1 MNLFSYDSPFSRF
14 LYFVA
19 DIVTLHFLWILY
31 SLPIITIG
39 ASTTA
44 LYYSCM
50 KRVRTG
56 EGYVTQNFRKSFRQN
71 FKQSTILWIVL
82 VLVGLVFSIDIRFS
96 MALGNTMGR
105 VMLVSCSVFLIP
117 FVLLALYIFPVQAKF
132 ENNIFNVYP
141 TFFLLS
147 AFISNLPHHYTAWNI
162 FSAFYWSLSL
172 LRNRAYRLFDIQYFY
187 LHFPEIYSRRTG
199 TGFRCLWKDFLLTKN
214 AKDLSYKNLLL
225 HFRFLYEK
233 SSIFSLQN
241 SLKSCSF

>member
-50 KRVRTG
+50 KRIRTG

-96 MALGNTMGR
+96 MA
-105 VMLVSCSVFLIP
+105 
-117 FVLLALYIFPVQAKF
+117 
-132 ENNIFNVYP
+132 
-141 TFFLLS
+141 
-147 AFISNLPHHYTAWNI
+147 
-162 FSAFYWSLSL
+162 
-172 LRNRAYRLFDIQYFY
+172 
-187 LHFPEIYSRRTG
+187 
-199 TGFRCLWKDFLLTKN
+199 
-214 AKDLSYKNLLL
+214 
-225 HFRFLYEK
+225 
-233 SSIFSLQN
+233 
-241 SLKSCSF
+241 

>member
-50 KRVRTG
+50 KRIRTG

-96 MALGNTMGR
+96 IALDNTMGR
-105 VMLVSCSVFLIP
+105 VMLISCSVFLIP

-132 ENNIFNVYP
+132 ENNIFNNVKNALLMSIRH
-141 TFFLLS
+141 FFCSLLLLVIYLTIILLGIS
-147 AFISNLPHHYTAWNI
+147 FPPFIGLFLCCGIGLTGYLTSNI
-162 FSAFYWSLSL
+162 FIYIFRKYIPDELEQDLDASGKTFY
-172 LRNRAYRLFDIQYFY
+172 
-187 LHFPEIYSRRTG
+187 
-199 TGFRCLWKDFLLTKN
+199 
-214 AKDLSYKNLLL
+214 
-225 HFRFLYEK
+225 
-233 SSIFSLQN
+233 
-241 SLKSCSF
+241 

>member
-1 MNLFSYDSPFSRF
+1 MNLFSYDSPSSRF

-50 KRVRTG
+50 KRIRTG

-82 VLVGLVFSIDIRFS
+82 LLVGLVFSIDIRFR

-132 ENNIFNVYP
+132 ENNIFNNVKNA
-141 TFFLLS
+141 LLMS
-147 AFISNLPHHYTAWNI
+147 
-162 FSAFYWSLSL
+162 
-172 LRNRAYRLFDIQYFY
+172 IQYFY

-199 TGFRCLWKDFLLTKN
+199 TGFRCLRKNFLLTKTQ
-214 AKDLSYKNLLL
+214 KTFHIKIFCYISDFYMKGLLYF
-225 HFRFLYEK
+225 HYR
-233 SSIFSLQN
+233 IH
-241 SLKSCSF
+241 

>member
-50 KRVRTG
+50 KRIRTG

-96 MALGNTMGR
+96 MALDNTMGR

-132 ENNIFNVYP
+132 ENNIFNNVKNALLMSIRH
-141 TFFLLS
+141 FFC
-147 AFISNLPHHYTAWNI
+147 
-162 FSAFYWSLSL
+162 SL
-172 LRNRAYRLFDIQYFY
+172 LLLVIYLTIILLGISFPPFIGLF
-187 LHFPEIYSRRTG
+187 L
-199 TGFRCLWKDFLLTKN
+199 C
-214 AKDLSYKNLLL
+214 
-225 HFRFLYEK
+225 
-233 SSIFSLQN
+233 
-241 SLKSCSF
+241 